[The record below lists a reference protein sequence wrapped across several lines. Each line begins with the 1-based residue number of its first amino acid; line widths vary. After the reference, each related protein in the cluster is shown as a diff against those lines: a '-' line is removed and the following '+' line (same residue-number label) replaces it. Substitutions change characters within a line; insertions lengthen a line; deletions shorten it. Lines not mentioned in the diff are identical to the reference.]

1 MEVKQNIPSNR
12 FIEVNYRY
20 LITNLKLELEKIC
33 SFLNI
38 PYMDDMLDFF
48 HAEESI
54 NTTKS
59 GEMWK
64 NLSHPIM
71 AGNYNKYLKELTS
84 EEIEIFEM
92 LPEICSKN

>member
-1 MEVKQNIPSNR
+1 
-12 FIEVNYRY
+12 
-20 LITNLKLELEKIC
+20 
-33 SFLNI
+33 
-38 PYMDDMLDFF
+38 MDDMLDFF
-48 HAEESI
+48 RAEESI

-71 AGNYNKYLKELTS
+71 ADNYNKYLKELTS

-92 LPEICSKN
+92 LQEICLKN